1 MELRSLGESGLKVS
15 VLSMGAM
22 TFGQSDGFMKG
33 VTSSDDEGRRVFD
46 LAIERGINLVDTA
59 NVYGNG
65 ESERVTG
72 QWVKGKR
79 DRVLIA
85 TKCRFP
91 VGTGKPGPHDMG
103 LSRKHVV
110 EACEASLQ
118 RLGVDTIDL
127 YQTHMQ
133 DCTVPVEETMRA
145 LDDLQ
150 RAGKIRYAGCSN
162 YTGYRLVESLWASDK
177 RNLGRYES
185 VQLQWSLLARG
196 AEREMLPACKQFGLG
211 TMIWSPLA
219 GGFLSGKYT
228 RNAPPPA
235 GSRLAT
241 WVDTWKTRDQK
252 RSWDIVDKLAVMA
265 KEKDASPAAVALAW
279 LLAKP
284 ITSTIIVG
292 ARTTAQLE
300 DNLKGLDVKL
310 EADDVA
316 ALDAASKPDW
326 DYPYDMI
333 GRSQE
338 W

>member
-1 MELRSLGESGLKVS
+1 MELRSLGESGLNVS

-33 VTSSDDEGRRVFD
+33 VTSSDDEARRVFD
-46 LAIERGINLVDTA
+46 LAVERGMNLVDTA

-72 QWVKGKR
+72 EWIKGKR

-103 LSRKHVV
+103 LSRKHIV

-133 DCTVPVEETMRA
+133 DGTVPIEETLRA
-145 LDDLQ
+145 LDDLV

-177 RNLGRYES
+177 RNQIRYES
-185 VQLQWSLLARG
+185 VQLQWNLLVRG
-196 AEREMLPACKQFGLG
+196 AEREMLPACTRFKLG

-219 GGFLSGKYT
+219 SGFLSGKYT
-228 RNAPPPA
+228 RDAPPPA
-235 GSRLAT
+235 GSRMAA
-241 WVDTWKTRDQK
+241 WSDTWKSRDK
-252 RSWDIVDKLAVMA
+252 ERSWDIVDKLVAIA
-265 KEKDASPAAVALAW
+265 KSKDTSPAAIALAW

-284 ITSTIIVG
+284 VTSTIIVG

-300 DNLKGLDVKL
+300 DNFKALEVILDS
-310 EADDVA
+310 ADIE
-316 ALDAASKPDW
+316 ALDAVSKPEW

-333 GRSQE
+333 GRTQA